1 MRNLYNLT
9 SPHDDFTGNQE
20 AYLSIAGHGTE
31 VLMTVLVCQFGRSE
45 LRSLTSLIQILKM
58 LKF

>member
-45 LRSLTSLIQILKM
+45 
-58 LKF
+58 